1 MKVTLT
7 LGKIYLDLE
16 FIPIHQSRPDGD
28 AGEKT
33 VGIEV
38 HMIREGTKLA
48 TNCFTL
54 LGRGLEG
61 QQLPTVENPCPGFLG
76 KKVRKVFKDVIWEE
90 RIYSSGLK
98 SIRLSKVVE
107 INPSLSSDLYRLAS
121 EWPDLAGEFKK
132 AINDELKRREIPSIR
147 ASRFFTEVYFPA
159 PVEDMPLDLVKELIS
174 PLKLKMRKP
183 DVLEHRLYDTI
194 FSSVDGVLVM
204 MSLGRSRQ
212 VNKKVRKRVRGML
225 RMGIDLVLAQK
236 VFYTRSSLWFHGEW
250 SLINGL
256 MLLNP
261 EVLRNVTGWRDAT
274 FGSTY
279 SHLLRNFD
287 VERRFRRY
295 IEGFWLPTLDLKKAV
310 RISVNLFRL
319 GASQPN
325 VDDIL
330 VTLEE
335 RECAIL
341 QALAAKEFLDGRFMG
356 RSDYAGKVAEI
367 LCLYFFQGNSSA
379 MRKCR
384 EGKNGIAEKLKA
396 REEKEGLSLPEIV
409 SLLSPL
415 YKGDRAEYEDALK
428 KLLRLNLVR
437 SRRVG
442 RTGKGSKTVRIYEL
456 VALRR
461 SLMLLLDQVRKEMIL
476 LIQRGQGFE

>member
-1 MKVTLT
+1 MRVTLT
-7 LGKIYLDLE
+7 LGKVYLEPE
-16 FIPIHQSRPDGD
+16 FVPILHNRSGSDDVRRAERD
-28 AGEKT
+28 EEY
-33 VGIEV
+33 V
-38 HMIREGTKLA
+38 IREGVKLA
-48 TNCFTL
+48 TNCSTF
-54 LGRGLEG
+54 LGRELRGSV
-61 QQLPTVENPCPGFLG
+61 PTVENPCPGFLG
-76 KKVRKVFKDVIWEE
+76 RKVRKVLKDATWEE
-90 RIYSSGLK
+90 RIYSSGLR

-107 INPSLSSDLYRLAS
+107 DSPGLSSDLYRLAS
-121 EWPDLAGEFKK
+121 EWPDLAGEFKG
-132 AINDELKRREIPSIR
+132 AINDELKRREIPNIR

-236 VFYTRSSLWFHGEW
+236 VFYTSSSLWFHGEW

-256 MLLNP
+256 MILNP

-325 VDDIL
+325 VDDVL

-341 QALAAKEFLDGRFMG
+341 QALAAK
-356 RSDYAGKVAEI
+356 
-367 LCLYFFQGNSSA
+367 
-379 MRKCR
+379 
-384 EGKNGIAEKLKA
+384 
-396 REEKEGLSLPEIV
+396 
-409 SLLSPL
+409 
-415 YKGDRAEYEDALK
+415 
-428 KLLRLNLVR
+428 
-437 SRRVG
+437 
-442 RTGKGSKTVRIYEL
+442 
-456 VALRR
+456 
-461 SLMLLLDQVRKEMIL
+461 
-476 LIQRGQGFE
+476 

>member
-1 MKVTLT
+1 LRVTLT
-7 LGKIYLDLE
+7 LGKVYLEPE
-16 FIPIHQSRPDGD
+16 FVPILHNRSGSD
-28 AGEKT
+28 AVRRAGWDEEH
-33 VGIEV
+33 V
-38 HMIREGTKLA
+38 IREGVKLA
-48 TNCFTL
+48 TNCSTF
-54 LGRGLEG
+54 LGRELEG
-61 QQLPTVENPCPGFLG
+61 SVPTVENPCPGFLG
-76 KKVRKVFKDVIWEE
+76 RKVRKVLEDATWEE
-90 RIYSSGLK
+90 RIYSSGLR

-107 INPSLSSDLYRLAS
+107 VSPGLSSDLYRLAS
-121 EWPDLAGEFKK
+121 EWPDLAGEFKG
-132 AINDELKRREIPSIR
+132 AINDELKRREIPNIR

-183 DVLEHRLYDTI
+183 DVLVHRLYDTV

-212 VNKKVRKRVRGML
+212 VNKKARKRVRGML

-236 VFYTRSSLWFHGEW
+236 VFYTSSSLWFHGEW
-250 SLINGL
+250 SLVNGL
-256 MLLNP
+256 MILNP

-325 VDDIL
+325 VDDVL
-330 VTLEE
+330 VALEE

-341 QALAAKEFLDGRFMG
+341 QALAAKEFLDGKFMG
-356 RSDYAGKVAEI
+356 RSDYAKRVAEV
-367 LCLYFFQGNSSA
+367 LCLYFHQGNSSSL
-379 MRKCR
+379 RNCVR
-384 EGKNGIAEKLKA
+384 GRGSLAEKLEA
-396 REEKEGLSLPEIV
+396 REEREGLSLPEIV
-409 SLLSPL
+409 TLLSPI
-415 YKGDRAEYEDALK
+415 YRGERAEYEDDLG
-428 KLLRLNLVR
+428 KLTRLNLVR

-442 RTGKGSKTVRIYEL
+442 RRGKGSRTVRVYEL

-461 SLMLLLDQVRKEMIL
+461 SLMLLLDQVRKEIVL
-476 LIQRGQGFE
+476 LLEGDLDVG

>member
-1 MKVTLT
+1 MRVTLT
-7 LGKIYLDLE
+7 LGKVYLNPE
-16 FIPIHQSRPDGD
+16 FLPISGNSPLGG
-28 AGEKT
+28 ASSGSE
-33 VGIEV
+33 GIEEYA
-38 HMIREGTKLA
+38 IREGMKLA
-48 TNCFTL
+48 NNCSEL
-54 LGRGLEG
+54 LGRKLEDS
-61 QQLPTVENPCPGFLG
+61 LPTVENPCPGFIG
-76 KKVRKVFKDVIWEE
+76 RKVRRTLNDVILEE
-90 RIYSSGLK
+90 RTYTSGLG
-98 SIRLSKVVE
+98 SIRLSKTVD
-107 INPSLSSDLYRLAS
+107 IGTGLPSDLYRLAS
-121 EWPDLAGEFKK
+121 EWPEMADEFKGV
-132 AINDELKRREIPSIR
+132 INDQLVSKGVPRLY
-147 ASRFFTEVYFPA
+147 ASRFFSEVYFPA
-159 PVEDMPLDLVKELIS
+159 PIEEMPADLIRELIS

-183 DVLEHRLYDTI
+183 DVSEHRLYDNI

-204 MSLGRSRQ
+204 MSLGKSRQ

-225 RMGIDLVLAQK
+225 RMSMDLVLAQR
-236 VFYTRSSLWFHGEW
+236 VFYSSSTLWFHGEW

-261 EVLRNVTGWRDAT
+261 EVLRNVTGWRDFT

-325 VDDIL
+325 VDDVL
-330 VTLEE
+330 VTLDE

-356 RSDYAGKVAEI
+356 RLDYAKKVAEV
-367 LCLYFFQGNSSA
+367 LCLYFHQGNPSA
-379 MRKCR
+379 LRSCR
-384 EGKNGIAEKLKA
+384 EGRGGLAEKLGA
-396 REEKEGLSLPEIV
+396 REETEGLSLPEIV
-409 SLLSPL
+409 TLLSPI
-415 YKGDRAEYEDALK
+415 YRGGRAEYEDALG
-428 KLLRLNLVR
+428 KLTRLNLVR

-442 RTGKGSKTVRIYEL
+442 RKGKGSRTVRIYEL

-461 SLMLLLDQVRKEMIL
+461 SLMLLLDQVRKEIVTL
-476 LIQRGQGFE
+476 LGRDLKVG